1 MKSLLSKADRR
12 IQRKIQKQLAERYGN
27 TRPVPEDEIVDWME
41 YQFRGRSGYRY
52 LTIGMPD
59 SLITSTDER
68 NGLSVVWLH
77 DELPT
82 LKDNRYESK
91 RQLPVICLLLD
102 RKRGPQQGLVYDHYK
117 QRYAVGND
125 LTEWH
130 ELDDLR
136 AGRPPA
142 FAIMPAPM
150 ELLQT
155 SAEAS
160 FQELSAKMTSLKQEM
175 VGTLRDMMLETD
187 TSNLKLSESLQDKM
201 STVDGSIK
209 QFSKLLA
216 KNEQHSKRNLQ
227 ELEDLVSSLPE
238 FIRPKRE
245 EIPVVNLDEPE
256 VQEVDNTGKVV
267 IEGSYTVVE

>member
-227 ELEDLVSSLPE
+227 ELEELVSSLPE

>member
-12 IQRKIQKQLAERYGN
+12 AQRKIQKQLAERYGN

-82 LKDNRYESK
+82 LKDNRYESR

-125 LTEWH
+125 LTEWY

-216 KNEQHSKRNLQ
+216 KSEQHSKRNLQ
-227 ELEDLVSSLPE
+227 ELEELVSSLPE
-238 FIRPKRE
+238 FIRPQRE

>member
-12 IQRKIQKQLAERYGN
+12 AQRKIQKQLAERYGN

-227 ELEDLVSSLPE
+227 ELEELVSSLPE
-238 FIRPKRE
+238 FIRPQRE

>member
-12 IQRKIQKQLAERYGN
+12 AQRKIQKQLAERYGN

-175 VGTLRDMMLETD
+175 VGTLRDMMLATD

-227 ELEDLVSSLPE
+227 ELEELVSSLPE

-267 IEGSYTVVE
+267 IYGSYTVID

>member
-12 IQRKIQKQLAERYGN
+12 AQRKIQKQLAERYGN

-227 ELEDLVSSLPE
+227 ELEELVSSLPE

>member
-102 RKRGPQQGLVYDHYK
+102 RKRGPRQGLVYDHYK
-117 QRYAVGND
+117 QRYAVGDD

-187 TSNLKLSESLQDKM
+187 TNNLKLSESLQDKM

-227 ELEDLVSSLPE
+227 ELEELVSSLPE
-238 FIRPKRE
+238 FIRPQRE

>member
-12 IQRKIQKQLAERYGN
+12 VQRKIQKQLAERYGN

-227 ELEDLVSSLPE
+227 ELEELVSSLPE

>member
-12 IQRKIQKQLAERYGN
+12 AQRKIQKQLAERYGN

-102 RKRGPQQGLVYDHYK
+102 RKRGPRQGLVYDHYQ
-117 QRYAVGND
+117 QRYAVGDD

-227 ELEDLVSSLPE
+227 ELEELVSSLPE
-238 FIRPKRE
+238 FIRPQRE

>member
-12 IQRKIQKQLAERYGN
+12 AQRKIQKQLAERYGN

-130 ELDDLR
+130 ELDDSR

-227 ELEDLVSSLPE
+227 ELEELVSSLPE
-238 FIRPKRE
+238 FIRPQRE

>member
-12 IQRKIQKQLAERYGN
+12 VQRKIQKQLAERYGN

-125 LTEWH
+125 LTEWN

-227 ELEDLVSSLPE
+227 ELEELVSSLPE
-238 FIRPKRE
+238 FIRPQRE

>member
-12 IQRKIQKQLAERYGN
+12 AQRKIQKQLAERYGN

-102 RKRGPQQGLVYDHYK
+102 RKRGPRQGLVYDHYK
-117 QRYAVGND
+117 QRYAVGDD

-187 TSNLKLSESLQDKM
+187 TNNLKLSESLQDKM

-238 FIRPKRE
+238 FIRPQRE

>member
-102 RKRGPQQGLVYDHYK
+102 RKRGPRQGLVYDHYQ
-117 QRYAVGND
+117 QRYAVGDD

-187 TSNLKLSESLQDKM
+187 TNNLKLSESLQDKM

-238 FIRPKRE
+238 FIRPQRE

>member
-102 RKRGPQQGLVYDHYK
+102 RKRGPRQGLVYDHYQ
-117 QRYAVGND
+117 QRYAVGDD

-187 TSNLKLSESLQDKM
+187 TNNLKLSESLQDKM

-227 ELEDLVSSLPE
+227 ELEELVSSLPE
-238 FIRPKRE
+238 FIRPRRE
-245 EIPVVNLDEPE
+245 EIPAVNLDEPE

>member
-12 IQRKIQKQLAERYGN
+12 VQRKIQKQLAERYGN

-155 SAEAS
+155 SAEVS

-245 EIPVVNLDEPE
+245 EIPVVNLDGSE

>member
-12 IQRKIQKQLAERYGN
+12 AQRKIQKQLAERYGN

-52 LTIGMPD
+52 LTMGMPD

-227 ELEDLVSSLPE
+227 ELEELVSSLPE

-245 EIPVVNLDEPE
+245 EIPVVNLDGSE

>member
-12 IQRKIQKQLAERYGN
+12 AQRKIQKQLAERYGN

-102 RKRGPQQGLVYDHYK
+102 RKRGPQHGLVYDHYK

-155 SAEAS
+155 SAEVS

-245 EIPVVNLDEPE
+245 EIPVVNLDGSE

>member
-12 IQRKIQKQLAERYGN
+12 AQRKIQKQLAERYGN

-187 TSNLKLSESLQDKM
+187 TNNLKLSESLQDKM

-245 EIPVVNLDEPE
+245 EIPVVNLDGSE

>member
-12 IQRKIQKQLAERYGN
+12 AQRKIQKQLAERYGN

-102 RKRGPQQGLVYDHYK
+102 RKRGPQQGLVYDHYQ

-150 ELLQT
+150 DLLQT

-187 TSNLKLSESLQDKM
+187 TNNLKLSESLQDKM

-227 ELEDLVSSLPE
+227 ELEELVSSLPE

>member
-59 SLITSTDER
+59 SLIISTDER

-102 RKRGPQQGLVYDHYK
+102 RKRGPQQGLVYDHYQ

-227 ELEDLVSSLPE
+227 ELEELVSSLPE
-238 FIRPKRE
+238 FIRPQRE

>member
-12 IQRKIQKQLAERYGN
+12 VQRKIQKQLAERYGN

-227 ELEDLVSSLPE
+227 ELEELVSSLPE
-238 FIRPKRE
+238 FIRPQRE

>member
-12 IQRKIQKQLAERYGN
+12 AQRKIQKQLAERYGN

-102 RKRGPQQGLVYDHYK
+102 RKRGPRQGLVYDHYK
-117 QRYAVGND
+117 QRYAVGDD

-187 TSNLKLSESLQDKM
+187 TNNLKLSESLQDKM

-227 ELEDLVSSLPE
+227 ELEELVSSLPE
-238 FIRPKRE
+238 FIRPRRE

>member
-12 IQRKIQKQLAERYGN
+12 AQRKIQKQLAERYGN

-267 IEGSYTVVE
+267 IEGSYTVID

>member
-12 IQRKIQKQLAERYGN
+12 AQRKIQKQLAERYGN

-117 QRYAVGND
+117 QLYAVGND

-227 ELEDLVSSLPE
+227 ELEELVSSLPE

>member
-1 MKSLLSKADRR
+1 MKSLLSKAERR

-209 QFSKLLA
+209 QFSKLLT

-227 ELEDLVSSLPE
+227 ELEELVSSLPE
-238 FIRPKRE
+238 FIRPQRE

-267 IEGSYTVVE
+267 IEGSYTVID

>member
-102 RKRGPQQGLVYDHYK
+102 RKRGPRHGLVYDHYK
-117 QRYAVGND
+117 QRYAVGDD

-187 TSNLKLSESLQDKM
+187 TNNLKLSESLQDKM

-227 ELEDLVSSLPE
+227 ELEELVSSLPE
-238 FIRPKRE
+238 FIRPRRE

>member
-12 IQRKIQKQLAERYGN
+12 AQRKIQKQLAERYGN

-102 RKRGPQQGLVYDHYK
+102 RKRGPQQGLVYDHYQ
-117 QRYAVGND
+117 QRYAVGDD

-238 FIRPKRE
+238 FIRPQRE

>member
-12 IQRKIQKQLAERYGN
+12 AQRKIQKQLAERYGN

-117 QRYAVGND
+117 QRYAVGDD

-187 TSNLKLSESLQDKM
+187 TNNLKLSESLQDKM

-227 ELEDLVSSLPE
+227 ELEELVSSLPE

>member
-12 IQRKIQKQLAERYGN
+12 AQRKIQKQLAERYGN

-102 RKRGPQQGLVYDHYK
+102 RKRGPRQGLVYDHYK
-117 QRYAVGND
+117 QRYAVGDD

-187 TSNLKLSESLQDKM
+187 TNNLKLSESLQDKM

-227 ELEDLVSSLPE
+227 ELEELVSSLPE

>member
-12 IQRKIQKQLAERYGN
+12 VQRKIQKQLAERYGN

-102 RKRGPQQGLVYDHYK
+102 RKRGPQQGLVYDHYQ

-187 TSNLKLSESLQDKM
+187 TNNLKLSESLQDKM

-227 ELEDLVSSLPE
+227 ELEELVSSLPE
-238 FIRPKRE
+238 FIRPRRE

>member
-12 IQRKIQKQLAERYGN
+12 AQRKIQKQLAERYGN

-117 QRYAVGND
+117 QRYAVGDD

-160 FQELSAKMTSLKQEM
+160 FHELSAKMTSLKQEM

-187 TSNLKLSESLQDKM
+187 TNNLKLSESLQDKM

-227 ELEDLVSSLPE
+227 ELEELVSSLPE
-238 FIRPKRE
+238 FIRPQRE

>member
-12 IQRKIQKQLAERYGN
+12 VQRKIQKQLAERYGN

-142 FAIMPAPM
+142 CAIVPAPM

-216 KNEQHSKRNLQ
+216 KNEQHSKRNRQ
-227 ELEDLVSSLPE
+227 ELEELVSSLPE

-245 EIPVVNLDEPE
+245 EIPVVNLDGSE

>member
-12 IQRKIQKQLAERYGN
+12 AQRKIQKQLAERYGN

-82 LKDNRYESK
+82 LKDNRYESR

-227 ELEDLVSSLPE
+227 ELEELVSSLPE
-238 FIRPKRE
+238 FIRPQRE

>member
-12 IQRKIQKQLAERYGN
+12 AQRKIQKQLAERYGN

-102 RKRGPQQGLVYDHYK
+102 RKRGPRQGLVYDHYK
-117 QRYAVGND
+117 QRYAVGDD

-187 TSNLKLSESLQDKM
+187 TNNLKLSESLQDKM

-227 ELEDLVSSLPE
+227 ELEELVSSLPE
-238 FIRPKRE
+238 FIRPQRE

>member
-12 IQRKIQKQLAERYGN
+12 VQRKIQKQLAERYGN

-227 ELEDLVSSLPE
+227 ELEELVSSLPE
-238 FIRPKRE
+238 FIKPQRE

>member
-102 RKRGPQQGLVYDHYK
+102 RKRGPRQGLVYDHYK
-117 QRYAVGND
+117 QRYAVGDD

-227 ELEDLVSSLPE
+227 ELEELVSSLPE
-238 FIRPKRE
+238 FIRPRRE

>member
-102 RKRGPQQGLVYDHYK
+102 RKRGPQQGLVYDHYQ

-227 ELEDLVSSLPE
+227 ELEELVSSLPE
-238 FIRPKRE
+238 FIRPQRE

>member
-12 IQRKIQKQLAERYGN
+12 AQRKIQKQLAERYGN

-102 RKRGPQQGLVYDHYK
+102 RKRGPQQGLVYDHYQ

-227 ELEDLVSSLPE
+227 ELEELVSSLPE
-238 FIRPKRE
+238 FIRPQRE

>member
-12 IQRKIQKQLAERYGN
+12 AQRKIQKQLAERYGN

-125 LTEWH
+125 LTEWY

-155 SAEAS
+155 SAESS
-160 FQELSAKMTSLKQEM
+160 FQELSTKMTSLKQEM
-175 VGTLRDMMLETD
+175 VGMLRDMVMESD
-187 TSNLKLSESLQDKM
+187 TACLQLSEALQDKM
-201 STVDGSIK
+201 ATVDDTIRG
-209 QFSKLLA
+209 FSKLLA
-216 KNEQHSKRNLQ
+216 KNEQYSKRNLQ
-227 ELEDLVSSLPE
+227 ELADLVSSLPE
-238 FIRPKRE
+238 LTVPEHK
-245 EIPVVNLDEPE
+245 EISTTNLDEPE
-256 VQEVDNTGKVV
+256 VGEVDNTGKVV
-267 IEGSYTVVE
+267 IEGSYTVID

>member
-12 IQRKIQKQLAERYGN
+12 VQRKIQKQLAERYGN

-117 QRYAVGND
+117 QRYAVGDD

-187 TSNLKLSESLQDKM
+187 TNNLKLSESLQDKM

-227 ELEDLVSSLPE
+227 ELEELVSSLPE
-238 FIRPKRE
+238 FIRPRRE

>member
-12 IQRKIQKQLAERYGN
+12 VQRKIQKQLAERYGN

-102 RKRGPQQGLVYDHYK
+102 RKRGPRQGLVYDHYQ
-117 QRYAVGND
+117 QRYAVGDD

-187 TSNLKLSESLQDKM
+187 TNNLKLSESLQDKM

-227 ELEDLVSSLPE
+227 ELEELVSSLPE
-238 FIRPKRE
+238 FIRPRRE